1 MGKPLICPAPPTAPR
16 QSVSGFVG
24 VFRWTDA
31 SDETSNGHRP
41 PDIRATRIGAHTFG
55 SWGTGTEWLHVDS
68 CSLAIHGEVFN
79 AQELARDL
87 NLVGDAPLSSVL
99 LAGWRR
105 WGPALFPR
113 LDGTFAVAI
122 REGANLILHRD
133 TSGLFGLYCYH
144 DGGGGITCSTD
155 LDVLLRMP
163 GTTRRLSRRA
173 LHEYLRFL
181 EVTAPHTLF
190 ENVTAVEAGQTLRWR
205 RGVVTVVTAMSRS
218 ALHEEHPILGFPDAV
233 EQLHSHLTHSARSR
247 LDSTIRPA
255 AFLSGGVDSALLCA
269 VAACERPDITAVT
282 VGFEGTT
289 YDESIAAQRVA
300 SHLGLRHDVV
310 RFDRAAYLD
319 ALVRFSAGAEQP
331 MADPTSLAT
340 LLVAEHCR
348 ERHDVVLDGS
358 GADEAV
364 GMMPPRHIRLAV
376 LAARRLP
383 TSVRRPLARAMHAVP
398 GFAGLAPILDFEHP
412 ADTMIR
418 WDGFRRLEIE
428 ALCDEP
434 VSFADTNFYRTY
446 HFHEHDS
453 PFDLFSALVDAMPG
467 DRLTQAMR
475 MSGLRMR
482 FPFCERQTDRYLR
495 SLPVE
500 YRYAPSEPKRVLRAL
515 LAQLVPRTLWEGPK
529 RGFTFPLHDFL
540 TADDYLVVRRFLQHS
555 RSLDAAQL
563 PRGRVLEFA
572 RRYMAGDRGLV
583 FRIWALVVLAAWLQH
598 HDVES

>member
-1 MGKPLICPAPPTAPR
+1 MGERLIHPAPPTAPG

-24 VFRWTDA
+24 VFQWRSTPDA
-31 SDETSNGHRP
+31 TSHAHRA
-41 PDIRATRIGAHTFG
+41 PDIRTTRIGAHTFG
-55 SWGTGTEWLHVDS
+55 AWGTGTEWLHADP

-79 AQELARDL
+79 ADEVAHDL
-87 NLVGDAPLSSVL
+87 NVVGNAPLAAIL

-113 LDGTFAVAI
+113 LDGTFVVAI
-122 REGANLILHRD
+122 RDGSNLILHRD

-144 DGGGGITCSTD
+144 DVRSGLAFSTD

-181 EVTAPHTLF
+181 EVTAPNTLF
-190 ENVTAVEAGQTLRWR
+190 EHVTAVEAGQTVRWR
-205 RGVVTVVTAMSRS
+205 NGVATVVTAASRS
-218 ALHEEHPILGFPDAV
+218 VPPPERPVQRFPDAV
-233 EQLHSHLTHSARSR
+233 EQLHSHLRHSARSR
-247 LDSTIRPA
+247 LDATVRPA

-269 VAACERPDITAVT
+269 VAARERPDITAVT

-289 YDESIAAQRVA
+289 YDESLAAQRVA

-310 RFDRAAYLD
+310 RFDRGAYLD
-319 ALVRFSAGAEQP
+319 ALDRFSAGAEQP

-376 LAARRLP
+376 LASRRLP
-383 TSVRRPLARAMHAVP
+383 MSVRQPLARAMHAVP

-418 WDGFRRLEIE
+418 WDGFKRPEIE
-428 ALCDEP
+428 ALCEEA

-446 HFHEHDS
+446 HLHEHAS

-482 FPFCERQTDRYLR
+482 FPFYARQTDRYLR

-500 YRYAPSEPKRVLRAL
+500 YRYAPGEPKRVLRAL
-515 LAQLVPRTLWEGPK
+515 LARLVPAGLWEGPK

-540 TADDYLVVRRFLQHS
+540 TADDHLVVRRHLEQS
-555 RSLDAAQL
+555 RSLDAVRL
-563 PRGRVLEFA
+563 PRDRVLDVA

-583 FRIWALVVLAAWLQH
+583 FRIWALVVLAAWLEH
-598 HDVES
+598 HDVDG